1 MSQPWYSIR
10 AARAASDDAP
20 KSAEVYIF
28 GDIGESWW
36 DETVTAKQF
45 VKDFAALDAEQITV
59 RINSYGGSVTD
70 GIAIYN
76 AIKRHPAHVT
86 VSIEAAAY
94 SIASLIAMAGD
105 SVEMAD
111 NALLMI
117 HAPWGY
123 AVGNSADMRDMADT
137 LDKYAQAMASSYV
150 AKSGKTTDEILALL
164 TDGTDHWYTAAEA
177 REAGFVDAVVEAL
190 PIAASAAIPAAA
202 LSRYPSAAGRH
213 PVLQTAAPAAS
224 TPMETTMPNPATPQ
238 AAAPQPA
245 APEAKQ
251 PTAAEILA
259 ADKARRAAVRAEFA
273 IASKIA
279 GFSAAAMEPLMRECE
294 DDESCTAELAGKRIL
309 AALARDAQPVGATHV
324 ETVEDE
330 ADKRR
335 DSVVASLLVRA
346 GVADARTR
354 DAARASQYRGAKL
367 LDLARASLERA
378 GVKHGHMDQMQIV
391 AAAFTQG
398 TGDFPVLLE
407 NAMHKALQQAYATA
421 PDTWS
426 RFCKTGSVSDFRA
439 HGRYRT
445 GSLGNLDTVNELGE
459 FQNKTIPDGEKGSI
473 TIGTRGNII
482 NLSRQ
487 AIINDDLGS
496 FIGLAAM
503 LGRAGRRTIEAA
515 VYALL
520 AENAGLGPVMG
531 DGKTL
536 FHADHDNIGTGSV
549 LTMSGL
555 DADRVLMASQTDVG
569 GNDFLD
575 LRPAVL
581 LVPISLGG
589 TARSINEAQYDPDTA
604 NKLQKPNVVNGLF
617 RDIVDTPRLTGA
629 RRYLFADP
637 SEAPVIEVAF
647 LDGNQEPYVE
657 QQAGF
662 TVDGTQYKVRLD
674 FGVAAIDFRGAV
686 TNEGAAAG

>member
-1 MSQPWYSIR
+1 MPQPWYSILAVR
-10 AARAASDDAP
+10 AAAKEAP

-45 VKDFAALDAEQITV
+45 VKDFAEIDATDITV

-76 AIKRHPAHVT
+76 AIKRHPAAVT

-105 SVEMAD
+105 TVEMAD

-123 AVGNSADMRDMADT
+123 AMGNSADMRDMADM
-137 LDKYAQAMASSYV
+137 LDKSAQAMASSYV
-150 AKSGKTTDEILALL
+150 AKSGKSQDEILALL
-164 TDGTDHWYTAAEA
+164 TDGTDHWYTAQEA
-177 REAGFVDAVVEAL
+177 LDAGFVDSVAAAL
-190 PIAASAAIPAAA
+190 PIAASAVIPAAA

-213 PVLQTAAPAAS
+213 HALQTAAAAA
-224 TPMETTMPNPATPQ
+224 PQAHKEPTMLNPATPQ
-238 AAAPQPA
+238 AAASQPA
-245 APEAKQ
+245 ATEAQQ

-259 ADKARRAAVRAEFA
+259 ADKARRTGIRAQFATAAKV
-273 IASKIA
+273 A
-279 GFSAAAMEPLMRECE
+279 GADTAALAALQQQCE
-294 DDESCTAELAGKRIL
+294 DDADCTPQAAADRIL
-309 AALARDAQPVGATHV
+309 AAMAKSVQPVGATHV

-330 ADKRR
+330 TDKRR
-335 DSVVASLLVRA
+335 DSIVASLLVRA
-346 GVADARTR
+346 GVADAKTR
-354 DAARASQYRGAKL
+354 DAARASQHRGAKL
-367 LDLARASLERA
+367 LDLARASLARA
-378 GVKHGHMDQMQIV
+378 GVKYGHMDQMQVV

-398 TGDFPVLLE
+398 SGDFTVLLE
-407 NAMHKALQQAYATA
+407 NAMHKALQTAYAVT

-426 RFCKTGSVSDFRA
+426 RFCKIGSVSDFRA

-445 GSLGNLDTVNELGE
+445 GSLGSLDEVNELGE
-459 FQNKTIPDGEKGSI
+459 FLNKTIPDGEKGSI
-473 TIGTRGNII
+473 TAKTRGNII

-487 AIINDDLGS
+487 AIINDDLGA
-496 FIGLAAM
+496 FIGLAAD
-503 LGRAGRRTIEAA
+503 LGRAGRRTIETR

-520 AENAGLGPVMG
+520 AENSGAGPLMG
-531 DGKTL
+531 DGKAL
-536 FHADHDNIGTGSV
+536 FHSDHNNITTSAAI
-549 LTMSGL
+549 TMAAL
-555 DADRVLMASQTDVG
+555 DLDRVAMASQTDVG

-581 LVPISLGG
+581 LVPLSLGG

-604 NKLQKPNVVNGLF
+604 NKLQKPNIVNGLF
-617 RDIVDTPRLTGA
+617 RDIVDSPRLSGN

-637 SEAPVIEVAF
+637 NEAPVIEVAF
-647 LDGNQEPYVE
+647 LDGNQEPFVE

-674 FGVAAIDFRGAV
+674 FGVAAIDWRGAV
-686 TNEGAAAG
+686 TNAGG

>member
-10 AARAASDDAP
+10 AHARAAADDAP

-36 DETVTAKQF
+36 EETVTAKQF
-45 VKDFAALDAEQITV
+45 VKDFAALDADTITV

-70 GIAIYN
+70 GVAIYN
-76 AIKRHPAHVT
+76 AIKRHPAQVT

-105 SVEMAD
+105 TVEMAD

-150 AKSGKTTDEILALL
+150 SKTGMDQADVLALL
-164 TDGTDHWYTAAEA
+164 TDGQDHWYTAQEA
-177 REAGFVDAVVEAL
+177 LDAGFIDSVSSAL
-190 PIAASAAIPAAA
+190 PIAASAAIPKAA

-213 PVLQTAAPAAS
+213 PALQTAAPAAS
-224 TPMETTMPNPATPQ
+224 TPMEITMPNTATPQ

-245 APEAKQ
+245 TPEAKQ

-279 GFSAAAMEPLMRECE
+279 GFNAAVMEPLMRECE

-330 ADKRR
+330 TDKRR
-335 DSVVASLLVRA
+335 DSIVASLLVRA
-346 GVADARTR
+346 GVADAKTR
-354 DAARASQYRGAKL
+354 EAARASQYRGAKL
-367 LDLARASLERA
+367 LDLARASLDRA
-378 GVKHGHMDQMQIV
+378 GIKYGHMDQMQVV

-398 TGDFPVLLE
+398 TGDFTVLLE
-407 NAMHKALQQAYATA
+407 NAMHKALQTAYAVT

-426 RFCKTGSVSDFRA
+426 RFCKVGSVSDFRA

-459 FQNKTIPDGEKGSI
+459 FRNKTIPDGEKGSV
-473 TIGTRGNII
+473 TIGTRGNVI

-487 AIINDDLGS
+487 AIINDDLGA
-496 FIGLAAM
+496 FIGLAAD

-520 AENAGLGPVMG
+520 AENSGAGPTMA
-531 DGKTL
+531 DGQPL
-536 FHADHDNIGTGSV
+536 FHSTHNNITTSAAI
-549 LTMSGL
+549 TMAAL
-555 DADRVLMASQTDVG
+555 DLDRVAMASQTDVG

-581 LVPISLGG
+581 LVPLSLGG

-604 NKLQKPNVVNGLF
+604 NKLQKPNIVNGLF
-617 RDIVDTPRLTGA
+617 RDIVDSPRLTGT

-637 SEAPVIEVAF
+637 NEAPVLEVAF
-647 LDGNQEPYVE
+647 LDGNQEPFVE

-674 FGVAAIDFRGAV
+674 FGVAAIDYRGAV
-686 TNEGAAAG
+686 TNAGG

>member
-10 AARAASDDAP
+10 AHARAASDDAP
-20 KSAEVYIF
+20 KSAEVWIF

-36 DETVTAKQF
+36 EETVTAKQF
-45 VKDFAALDAEQITV
+45 VKDFAALDADTITV

-76 AIKRHPAHVT
+76 AIKRHPAQVT

-105 SVEMAD
+105 TVEMAD

-117 HAPWGY
+117 HAPWGG
-123 AVGNSADMRDMADT
+123 VLGNSKEMRDMADT
-137 LDKYAQAMASSYV
+137 LDKYAAAMASSYV
-150 AKSGKTTDEILALL
+150 RKSGMSTDDVLALL
-164 TDGTDHWYTAAEA
+164 TDGADHWYGADEAAA
-177 REAGFVDAVVEAL
+177 AGFVDAVVDAL
-190 PIAASAAIPAAA
+190 PIAASAAIPKAA

-213 PVLQTAAPAAS
+213 PALQTAAPAAS
-224 TPMETTMPNPATPQ
+224 TPMEITMPNPATPQ

-245 APEAKQ
+245 TPEAKQ

-259 ADKARRAAVRAEFA
+259 ADKARRAAVRAEFS

-279 GFSAAAMEPLMRECE
+279 GFNAAVMEPLMRECE

-309 AALARDAQPVGATHV
+309 AALARDAQPVNATHV

-346 GVADARTR
+346 GVADAKTR
-354 DAARASQYRGAKL
+354 EAARASQHRGAKL
-367 LDLARASLERA
+367 LDLARASLDRA
-378 GVKHGHMDQMQIV
+378 GIKYGHMDQMQVV

-398 TGDFPVLLE
+398 TGDFTVLLE
-407 NAMHKALQQAYATA
+407 NAMHKALQTAYAVT

-426 RFCKTGSVSDFRA
+426 RFCKVGSVSDFRA

-459 FQNKTIPDGEKGSI
+459 FRNKTIPDGEKGSV
-473 TIGTRGNII
+473 TIGTRGNVI

-487 AIINDDLGS
+487 AIINDDLGA
-496 FIGLAAM
+496 FIGLAAD

-520 AENAGLGPVMG
+520 AENSGAGPTMA
-531 DGKTL
+531 DGQPL
-536 FHADHDNIGTGSV
+536 FHSTHNNITTSAAI
-549 LTMSGL
+549 TMAAL
-555 DADRVLMASQTDVG
+555 DLDRVAMASQTDVG

-581 LVPISLGG
+581 LVPLSLGG

-604 NKLQKPNVVNGLF
+604 NKLQKPNIVNGLF
-617 RDIVDTPRLTGA
+617 RDIVDSPRLSGN

-637 SEAPVIEVAF
+637 NEAPVLEVAF
-647 LDGNQEPYVE
+647 LDGNQEPFVE

-674 FGVAAIDFRGAV
+674 FGVAAIDYRGAV
-686 TNEGAAAG
+686 TNAGG

>member
-10 AARAASDDAP
+10 AHARAAADDAP
-20 KSAEVYIF
+20 KSAEVWIF

-36 DETVTAKQF
+36 EETVTAKQF
-45 VKDFAALDAEQITV
+45 VKDFAAIDADTITV

-76 AIKRHPAHVT
+76 AIKRHPAQVT

-105 SVEMAD
+105 TVEMAD

-123 AVGNSADMRDMADT
+123 AVGNSADMRDKADT

-150 AKSGKTTDEILALL
+150 SKTGMDQADVLALL
-164 TDGTDHWYTAAEA
+164 TDGQDHWYTAQEA
-177 REAGFVDAVVEAL
+177 LDAGFIDSVSSAL
-190 PIAASAAIPAAA
+190 PIAASAAIPKAA

-213 PVLQTAAPAAS
+213 PALQTAAPAAS
-224 TPMETTMPNPATPQ
+224 TPMEITMPNPATPQ

-245 APEAKQ
+245 TPEAKQ

-279 GFSAAAMEPLMRECE
+279 GFNAAAMAPLAQECE
-294 DDESCTAELAGKRIL
+294 DDESCTAEMAGKRIL
-309 AALARDAQPVGATHV
+309 AALARDAQPVNATHV

-346 GVADARTR
+346 GVADAKTR
-354 DAARASQYRGAKL
+354 EAARASQHRGAKL
-367 LDLARASLERA
+367 LDLARASLDRA
-378 GVKHGHMDQMQIV
+378 GIKYGHMDQMQVV

-398 TGDFPVLLE
+398 TGDFTVLLE
-407 NAMHKALQQAYATA
+407 NAMHKALQTAYAVT

-426 RFCKTGSVSDFRA
+426 RFCKIGSVSDFRA

-459 FQNKTIPDGEKGSI
+459 FRNKTIPDGEKGSV
-473 TIGTRGNII
+473 TIGTRGNVI

-487 AIINDDLGS
+487 AIINDDLGA
-496 FIGLAAM
+496 FIGLAAD

-520 AENAGLGPVMG
+520 AENSGAGPTMA
-531 DGKTL
+531 DGQPL
-536 FHADHDNIGTGSV
+536 FHSTHNNITTSAAI
-549 LTMSGL
+549 TMAAL
-555 DADRVLMASQTDVG
+555 DLDRVAMASQTDVG

-581 LVPISLGG
+581 LVPLSLGG

-604 NKLQKPNVVNGLF
+604 NKLQKPNIVNGLF
-617 RDIVDTPRLTGA
+617 RDIVDSPRLTGT

-637 SEAPVIEVAF
+637 NEAPVLEVAF
-647 LDGNQEPYVE
+647 LDGNQEPFVE

-674 FGVAAIDFRGAV
+674 FGVAAIDYRGAV
-686 TNEGAAAG
+686 TNAGG

>member
-1 MSQPWYSIR
+1 MPQPWYSIR
-10 AARAASDDAP
+10 AVRAAAKDAP
-20 KSAEVYIF
+20 KSAEVFIF

-45 VKDFAALDAEQITV
+45 VKDFAAIDADAITV

-76 AIKRHPAHVT
+76 AIKRHSAAVT

-105 SVEMAD
+105 TVEMAD
-111 NALLMI
+111 NALMMI

-150 AKSGKTTDEILALL
+150 AKSGMSNDDVLALL
-164 TDGTDHWYTAAEA
+164 TDGQDHWYTAQEA
-177 REAGFVDAVVEAL
+177 LDAGFVDSIAAAL
-190 PIAASAAIPAAA
+190 PIAASAVIPSAA

-213 PVLQTAAPAAS
+213 PALQTAAAAA
-224 TPMETTMPNPATPQ
+224 PQAHKEPTMPNPATPQ

-245 APEAKQ
+245 APDAKQ

-259 ADKARRAAVRAEFA
+259 ADQSRRTGIRAQFATAAKVAGADAAVL
-273 IASKIA
+273 
-279 GFSAAAMEPLMRECE
+279 SALQQQCE
-294 DDESCTAELAGKRIL
+294 DDADCTPQAAADRIL
-309 AALARDAQPVGATHV
+309 AAMAKSAQPVGATHV

-330 ADKRR
+330 TDKRR
-335 DSVVASLLVRA
+335 DSIVAALLVRA
-346 GVADARTR
+346 GVADAKTR
-354 DAARASQYRGAKL
+354 EAARASQHRGAKL
-367 LDLARASLERA
+367 LDLARASLDRS
-378 GVKHGHMDQMQIV
+378 GIKYGHMDQMQVV

-398 TGDFPVLLE
+398 TGDFTVLLE
-407 NAMHKALQQAYATA
+407 NAMHKALQTAYAVT

-426 RFCKTGSVSDFRA
+426 RFCKVGSVSDFRA

-445 GSLGNLDTVNELGE
+445 GSLGNLDKVNELGE
-459 FQNKTIPDGEKGSI
+459 FLNKSIPDGEKGSV
-473 TIGTRGNII
+473 TIGTRGNVI

-487 AIINDDLGS
+487 AIINDDLGA
-496 FIGLAAM
+496 FIGLAAD

-520 AENAGLGPVMG
+520 AENSGAGPTMG
-531 DGKTL
+531 DGKAL
-536 FHADHDNIGTGSV
+536 FHADHNNITTSAAI
-549 LTMSGL
+549 TMAAL
-555 DADRVLMASQTDVG
+555 DLDRVAMASQTDVG

-581 LVPISLGG
+581 LVPLALGG

-604 NKLQKPNVVNGLF
+604 NKLQKPNIVNGLF
-617 RDIVDTPRLTGA
+617 RDIVDSPRLSGN

-637 SEAPVIEVAF
+637 NEAPVIEVAF
-647 LDGNQEPYVE
+647 LDGNQEPFVE

-674 FGVAAIDFRGAV
+674 FGVAAIDYRGAV
-686 TNEGAAAG
+686 TNAGG